1 MVVRLAV
8 RPSSRIAVFPLDSLA
23 RSADD
28 ERMAVKQRATSA
40 SDDTVTYHGH
50 VAVQRRGLVALPAA
64 LRKRL
69 HLDEPGAQVEI
80 VERADGVLELRP
92 TLAVPATE
100 AWFWE
105 ERHQAGEREV
115 DAQVAAG
122 ETTVHASADDFMAHL
137 DDLDAQ

>member
-1 MVVRLAV
+1 
-8 RPSSRIAVFPLDSLA
+8 
-23 RSADD
+23 
-28 ERMAVKQRATSA
+28 MAVTPRATSA
-40 SDDTVTYHGH
+40 NDDAPTHHGY

-80 VERADGVLELRP
+80 IERADGVLELRP
-92 TLAVPATE
+92 TLAVPVAE

-105 ERHQAGEREV
+105 ERHQTGEREV
-115 DAQVAAG
+115 DAHVAAG
-122 ETTVHASADDFMAHL
+122 ATTMHASADDLLAHL

>member
-1 MVVRLAV
+1 MTVRQ
-8 RPSSRIAVFPLDSLA
+8 RPTST
-23 RSADD
+23 ADD
-28 ERMAVKQRATSA
+28 AATH
-40 SDDTVTYHGH
+40 HGY
-50 VAVQRRGLVALPAA
+50 VAVQRRGLVALPAS

-92 TLAVPATE
+92 TLAVPAAE

-105 ERHQAGEREV
+105 ERYQAGEREV
-115 DAQVAAG
+115 DAHVAAG
-122 ETTVHASADDFMAHL
+122 ETTAHASADDFMAHL